1 MGHIDFPPLEPQET
15 DEWNNSFSNSEIQ
28 IQNTLKELWNTLKD
42 RNNETE
48 EINDIEPL
56 PIRND

>member
-28 IQNTLKELWNTLKD
+28 IQNTLKELWNILKD
-42 RNNETE
+42 KESTE
-48 EINDIEPL
+48 IKDIEPL
-56 PIRND
+56 PLNV